1 MRKLSLIILFFTAPI
16 LLFSQAKKITDT
28 FEDAYIVSLKG
39 DTIIGQIK
47 TTKTKQTDFY
57 QKINF
62 KDKSNKIRLYTPD
75 KITGYWFREYYYTSA
90 YHNNKLCYFRVLSKG
105 KAALLEI
112 SFSFNDAGEIV
123 DMLDYCVIPE
133 GKDAEMIVLEQK
145 GLKKQLKSIFKTNK
159 ELSRKINDQKE
170 ILFNTETLQGYF
182 TEFNTN

>member
-1 MRKLSLIILFFTAPI
+1 MRKFSLIFLFFIAPI
-16 LLFSQAKKITDT
+16 LLFSQAKKTPDT
-28 FEDAYIVSLKG
+28 FEDAYVVGLKG
-39 DTIIGQIK
+39 DTIKGQIK

-75 KITGYWFREYYYTSA
+75 KISGYWFRDYYYTSA
-90 YHNNKLCYFRVLSKG
+90 YHNNKPCFFRVLSKG

-145 GLKKQLKSIFKTNK
+145 GLKKQLKSIFKSNK
-159 ELSRKINDQKE
+159 ELSHKVAEQKE
-170 ILFNTETLQGYF
+170 ILFNTETIQGYF
-182 TEFNTN
+182 IEFNTN